1 MGIANSAEIP
11 HIGFLSPVA
20 PSSPSALKPGTLRY
34 QFGNIARAGRLG
46 MRLQWPLP
54 RILWERE

>member
-1 MGIANSAEIP
+1 MGIANSAGIP

-34 QFGNIARAGRLG
+34 QFGYIARAGRLG
-46 MRLQWPLP
+46 MGLQWPLP
-54 RILWERE
+54 RILQERE